1 MNRIKLPEIG
11 RVGRIGVALETPQA
25 SGPQATRTRRR
36 RPPGLWAIYA
46 CSNCAQPRC
55 PYLLLSLPFCP
66 ISVAQ
71 MRSGVCKSAGEKRT
85 TYARCCGICR
95 PVSIALHTLERMEWL
110 SDQIVLING
119 AHERN
124 SIVAM
129 SVRKGDHILEV
140 TPLSGTLT
148 RNARPSPYLDLRMG
162 CLRDRN
168 SSRTAP
174 PNS

>member
-11 RVGRIGVALETPQA
+11 RVGRIPPWRHRKRPGRKQHALDVGAHQA
-25 SGPQATRTRRR
+25 LG
-36 RPPGLWAIYA
+36 AIYA
-46 CSNCAQPRC
+46 CSDCAQPRC

-95 PVSIALHTLERMEWL
+95 PVSIAIHTLERMEWL

-168 SSRTAP
+168 SSRTVP

>member
-11 RVGRIGVALETPQA
+11 RVGRIPPWRHRKRPGRKQHALDVGAHQA
-25 SGPQATRTRRR
+25 LG
-36 RPPGLWAIYA
+36 AIYA
-46 CSNCAQPRC
+46 CSDCAQPRC

-140 TPLSGTLT
+140 TPLPGALT
-148 RNARPSPYLDLRMG
+148 IVVG
-162 CLRDRN
+162 G
-168 SSRTAP
+168 P
-174 PNS
+174 PPRAWGQH